1 MPICYEE
8 ITILHK
14 ESSVFLCMHVFASVW
29 NFLAISH
36 EGSVESIAM
45 FFLYCCCSKLPC
57 VFEAGIVVLCFANL
71 ESSFEILSDGLLSLV
86 DDCF

>member
-1 MPICYEE
+1 M
-8 ITILHK
+8 
-14 ESSVFLCMHVFASVW
+14 
-29 NFLAISH
+29 
-36 EGSVESIAM
+36 ESIAM
-45 FFLYCCCSKLPC
+45 FFLYCFCSKLPF

>member
-1 MPICYEE
+1 M
-8 ITILHK
+8 
-14 ESSVFLCMHVFASVW
+14 
-29 NFLAISH
+29 
-36 EGSVESIAM
+36 ESIAM